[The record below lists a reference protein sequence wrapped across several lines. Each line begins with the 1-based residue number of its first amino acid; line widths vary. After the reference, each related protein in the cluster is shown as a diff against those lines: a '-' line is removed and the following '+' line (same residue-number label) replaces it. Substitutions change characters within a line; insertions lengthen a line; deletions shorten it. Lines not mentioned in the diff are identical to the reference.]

1 MKGRVGEREGF
12 SKNEDEKEVSRRMR
26 MKRRRVSR
34 KMMGFEI
41 SAAPRLSG
49 LTRSCWPRIC
59 SETVL
64 TDLIFASAATS
75 TSTSITANWAL

>member
-1 MKGRVGEREGF
+1 MRMKRR
-12 SKNEDEKEVSRRMR
+12 KVSRRMR

-64 TDLIFASAATS
+64 TDLIFAEQQQQLVLKQRKLGPLTATV
-75 TSTSITANWAL
+75 